1 MNKKQFD
8 GLIRDLKKKAK
19 SRGYV
24 LNDEINDML
33 TDDFDMSELD
43 QIYDRLNDLKID
55 FFDDEDTAK
64 QKMELTRKKKKVSA
78 KIHNHIEN
86 EMRKRLA
93 QDGGSLKHISAGPE
107 PKSASGGKLKFK
119 PRSQNKNLIS
129 KKGKKS

>member
-1 MNKKQFD
+1 MPQGSSSKGGGSSGRVSMRKPAPKGNK
-8 GLIRDLKKKAK
+8 
-19 SRGYV
+19 
-24 LNDEINDML
+24 
-33 TDDFDMSELD
+33 
-43 QIYDRLNDLKID
+43 
-55 FFDDEDTAK
+55 AK